1 MNKKNEHTPKDA
13 PTKSR
18 LNDTSA
24 SAQRKKISTHLI
36 NFGRITTL
44 EAREQYGIM
53 SPAARIKELRI
64 SGWKIVTERI
74 KVSDSL
80 GVTHDGV
87 GCYVLIS
94 FPIAGSVS

>member
-1 MNKKNEHTPKDA
+1 MSKKNEHTPKDA
-13 PTKSR
+13 LTKSR

-24 SAQRKKISTHLI
+24 RAQRKNISNHLI
-36 NFGRITTL
+36 NYGRITTL

-53 SPAARIKELRI
+53 SPAPRIKELRI
-64 SGWKIVTERI
+64 SGWNIVTERI
-74 KVSDSL
+74 KVSDNL

-94 FPIAGSVS
+94 LPISGSV